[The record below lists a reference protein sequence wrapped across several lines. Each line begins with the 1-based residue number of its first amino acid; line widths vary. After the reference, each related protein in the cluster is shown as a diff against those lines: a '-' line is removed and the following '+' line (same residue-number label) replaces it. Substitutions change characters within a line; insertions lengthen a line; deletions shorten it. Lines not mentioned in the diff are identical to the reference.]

1 MENMEYIVKFRKRG
15 RNMKKF
21 KLGVVALIFF
31 IFSTAGVSHAE
42 EKWRDV
48 QLSTYS
54 FQVPQYSEKLPKIDV
69 EDEDEDATD
78 AITFDT
84 VFMIKE
90 GVKSTDSGL
99 VFGAGIFK
107 KDSVFSEVFTSVV
120 YAAPLLKDEPS
131 VVICNNDKELVKAIE
146 SIQEDTT
153 VISKNKKAVFYVL
166 DKQYGGEKYKM
177 LLATY
182 VGGKSDATMFFTTK
196 AEEFKKNVPIFLKIV
211 DTISFKK

>member
-1 MENMEYIVKFRKRG
+1 
-15 RNMKKF
+15 MKKF
-21 KLGVVALIFF
+21 KLGIVALIFF
-31 IFSTAGVSHAE
+31 IFSTMGVSHAE
-42 EKWRDV
+42 EKWKDV

-69 EDEDEDATD
+69 EDDDITDVLIYDA
-78 AITFDT
+78 
-84 VFMIKE
+84 VFIIKE
-90 GVKSTDSGL
+90 GAKSTDSTPL
-99 VFGAGIFK
+99 FGAGIFK
-107 KDSVFSEVFTSVV
+107 KDSVFSEVFTSVL

-131 VVICNNDKELVKAIE
+131 VVICNNDKELIKAIE

-182 VGGKSDATMFFTTK
+182 VGEKSDATMFFTTK

-211 DTISFKK
+211 ATISFKK